1 MDNTQIKKD
10 LNNFRKK
17 LEIMPDRFMNEMELF
32 KDAVKLI
39 EYQEK
44 VIDRYEDQHKIKNL
58 LGEWRNEKNGGL
70 KWEEKL

>member
-10 LNNFRKK
+10 LNKFRKK
-17 LEIMPDRFMNEMELF
+17 LEIIPDRFMNEIELF

-44 VIDRYEDQHKIKNL
+44 IINRYEDQHKIKNL
-58 LGEWRNEKNGGL
+58 LGE
-70 KWEEKL
+70 

>member
-58 LGEWRNEKNGGL
+58 LGE
-70 KWEEKL
+70 